1 MKKIFMLLMACGFS
15 AVAFGQGHP
24 TQAVNSTFSQQFP
37 KASEVSWTVSDNMYE
52 ASFQLDGKAMTADY
66 RKNGM
71 WLQKAWPVQ
80 KSDMPKVIREE
91 MNDPYAAYTIQSIQE
106 MEKWDGQ
113 YFYQISAVKEG
124 KTYQLLF
131 EKTGN
136 LVSTQKI

>member
-1 MKKIFMLLMACGFS
+1 MKKIFMLMMACGIS
-15 AVAFGQGHP
+15 AVAFSQGHP

-37 KASEVSWTVSDNMYE
+37 KASEVSWTVKDNLYE

-66 RKNGM
+66 RKSGM

-91 MNDPYAAYTIQSIQE
+91 MNNPYSAYTIQHIQE

-113 YFYQISAVKEG
+113 YFYKISAVKDG
-124 KTYQLLF
+124 KDYDLLF
-131 EKTGN
+131 EEQGN
-136 LVSTQKI
+136 LVSTNKI